1 MLERLIIKNIA
12 LISSLDIE
20 LGGGLNVLT
29 GETGAG
35 KSIIIDSVN
44 LVLGER
50 ASKDLIAVNQQKARV
65 EALFSIKNND
75 TVKSLLN
82 DNGLLSEDDE
92 LILMREIT
100 ASGKSLCRING
111 EVVPLATLHLIAD
124 SLVDVHGQ
132 HTHQSLLD
140 PKKHMHMVDEFNASE
155 IIPVR
160 NKVAELYRAY
170 TEVERKLNSGFVS
183 AEERERRIDILAYQI
198 NEIETAH
205 LYAGEEEEITA
216 ELAVL
221 SNAERISSS
230 LDIASDII
238 SGDRGSLG
246 SVRKAADALSRIS
259 DISAVYS
266 DIYERINSLYYELED
281 ASYQLRDLSLSFEF
295 SPERLNEL
303 ENRMDYLNSLKRKYG
318 GSIEAVLEFMQNC
331 KTELEELSSSDE
343 IRERLIKELAR
354 LKSEYFEASARLT
367 ALRNQAAQALS
378 ENVTKQLHELGMAN
392 AQFTYVNN
400 VSDEKL
406 HINGSDSIEFMFS
419 ANAGE
424 PCKPLAKVAS
434 GGELSRIM
442 LAIKTVCADADAIP
456 TLIFDE
462 IDSGISGVTAIK
474 VGEKMA
480 RIAASHQVLCITH
493 LPQIAAYADSHFLV
507 EKTMKNGETHS
518 SLRQLGDEERRTEL
532 ARIMGSVNADE
543 SAVKY
548 AQELI
553 SASEKYKLSISR
565 QQKRE

>member
-205 LYAGEEEEITA
+205 LYAGEEE
-216 ELAVL
+216 
-221 SNAERISSS
+221 
-230 LDIASDII
+230 D
-238 SGDRGSLG
+238 
-246 SVRKAADALSRIS
+246 
-259 DISAVYS
+259 
-266 DIYERINSLYYELED
+266 
-281 ASYQLRDLSLSFEF
+281 
-295 SPERLNEL
+295 
-303 ENRMDYLNSLKRKYG
+303 
-318 GSIEAVLEFMQNC
+318 
-331 KTELEELSSSDE
+331 
-343 IRERLIKELAR
+343 
-354 LKSEYFEASARLT
+354 
-367 ALRNQAAQALS
+367 
-378 ENVTKQLHELGMAN
+378 
-392 AQFTYVNN
+392 
-400 VSDEKL
+400 
-406 HINGSDSIEFMFS
+406 
-419 ANAGE
+419 
-424 PCKPLAKVAS
+424 
-434 GGELSRIM
+434 
-442 LAIKTVCADADAIP
+442 
-456 TLIFDE
+456 
-462 IDSGISGVTAIK
+462 
-474 VGEKMA
+474 
-480 RIAASHQVLCITH
+480 
-493 LPQIAAYADSHFLV
+493 
-507 EKTMKNGETHS
+507 
-518 SLRQLGDEERRTEL
+518 
-532 ARIMGSVNADE
+532 
-543 SAVKY
+543 
-548 AQELI
+548 
-553 SASEKYKLSISR
+553 
-565 QQKRE
+565 

>member
-75 TVKSLLN
+75 TVKSLLD
-82 DNGLLSEDDE
+82 DNGLLSADDE

-160 NKVAELYRAY
+160 NNVTELYRAY
-170 TEVERKLNSGFVS
+170 TEAERKLNSGFVS

-266 DIYERINSLYYELED
+266 DIFERINSLYYELED

-303 ENRMDYLNSLKRKYG
+303 ENRMDYINSLKRKYG

-331 KTELEELSSSDE
+331 KSELEELSSSDE
-343 IRERLIKELAR
+343 IRGRLTKELAR

-378 ENVTKQLHELGMAN
+378 ENVTKQLHELGMVN

-553 SASEKYKLSISR
+553 SASEKYKLSIS
-565 QQKRE
+565 

>member
-50 ASKDLIAVNQQKARV
+50 ASKDLIAINQQKARV

-75 TVKSLLN
+75 TVKSLLD
-82 DNGLLSEDDE
+82 DNGLLSADDE

-160 NKVAELYRAY
+160 NNVTELYRAY
-170 TEVERKLNSGFVS
+170 TEAERKLNSGFVS

-246 SVRKAADALSRIS
+246 GVRKAADALSRIS

-331 KTELEELSSSDE
+331 KSELEELSSSDE
-343 IRERLIKELAR
+343 IRGRLTKELAR

-378 ENVTKQLHELGMAN
+378 ENVTKQLHELGMVN

-553 SASEKYKLSISR
+553 SASEKYKLSIG
-565 QQKRE
+565 

>member
-378 ENVTKQLHELGMAN
+378 ENVTKQLRELGMVN

-553 SASEKYKLSISR
+553 SASEKYKLSIS
-565 QQKRE
+565 

>member
-75 TVKSLLN
+75 TVKSLLD
-82 DNGLLSEDDE
+82 DNGLLSADDE

-160 NKVAELYRAY
+160 NNVTELYRAY
-170 TEVERKLNSGFVS
+170 TEAERKLNSGFVS

-246 SVRKAADALSRIS
+246 GVRKAADALSRIS

-266 DIYERINSLYYELED
+266 DIFERINSLYYELED

-303 ENRMDYLNSLKRKYG
+303 ENRMDYINSLKRKYG

-331 KTELEELSSSDE
+331 KSELEELSSSDE
-343 IRERLIKELAR
+343 IRGRLTKELAR

-378 ENVTKQLHELGMAN
+378 ENVTKQLHELGMVN

-493 LPQIAAYADSHFLV
+493 LPQIAAYADNHFLV
-507 EKTMKNGETHS
+507 EKTMDNGETHS

-553 SASEKYKLSISR
+553 SASEKYKLSIS
-565 QQKRE
+565 

>member
-198 NEIETAH
+198 NEIEKAH

-378 ENVTKQLHELGMAN
+378 ENVTKQLHELGMVN

-553 SASEKYKLSISR
+553 SASEKYKLSIS
-565 QQKRE
+565 

>member
-50 ASKDLIAVNQQKARV
+50 ASKDLIAINQQKARV

-75 TVKSLLN
+75 TVKSLLD
-82 DNGLLSEDDE
+82 DNGLLSADDE

-140 PKKHMHMVDEFNASE
+140 PKKHMHMVDEFNAPE

-160 NKVAELYRAY
+160 NNVTELYRAY
-170 TEVERKLNSGFVS
+170 TEAERKLNSGFVS

-198 NEIETAH
+198 NEIEAAH

-246 SVRKAADALSRIS
+246 GVRKAADALSRIS

-266 DIYERINSLYYELED
+266 DIFERINSLYYELED

-303 ENRMDYLNSLKRKYG
+303 ENRMDYINSLKRKYG
-318 GSIEAVLEFMQNC
+318 GSIEAVLEFMKNC
-331 KTELEELSSSDE
+331 KAELEELSSSDE
-343 IRERLIKELAR
+343 IRGKLTKELAR
-354 LKSEYFEASARLT
+354 LNSEYFEASARLT

-378 ENVTKQLHELGMAN
+378 ENVTKQLHELGMVN

-493 LPQIAAYADSHFLV
+493 LPQIAAYADNHFLV
-507 EKTMKNGETHS
+507 EKTMDNGETHS

-553 SASEKYKLSISR
+553 SASEKYKLSIS
-565 QQKRE
+565 

>member
-75 TVKSLLN
+75 TVKSLLD
-82 DNGLLSEDDE
+82 DNGLLSADDE

-343 IRERLIKELAR
+343 IRERLTKELAR

-378 ENVTKQLHELGMAN
+378 ENVTKQLHELGMVN

-553 SASEKYKLSISR
+553 SASEKYKLSIS
-565 QQKRE
+565 

>member
-343 IRERLIKELAR
+343 IRERLTKELAR

-378 ENVTKQLHELGMAN
+378 ENVTKQLHELGMVN

-406 HINGSDSIEFMFS
+406 HINGRDSIEFMFS

-553 SASEKYKLSISR
+553 SASEKYKLSIS
-565 QQKRE
+565 

>member
-205 LYAGEEEEITA
+205 LYAGEEEEITC

-343 IRERLIKELAR
+343 IRERLTKELAR

-367 ALRNQAAQALS
+367 ALRNQVAQALS
-378 ENVTKQLHELGMAN
+378 ENVTKQLHELGMVN

-424 PCKPLAKVAS
+424 PCKPLAKVA
-434 GGELSRIM
+434 
-442 LAIKTVCADADAIP
+442 VCADADAIP

-493 LPQIAAYADSHFLV
+493 LPQIAAYADNHFLV
-507 EKTMKNGETHS
+507 EKTMDNGETHS

-553 SASEKYKLSISR
+553 SASEKYKLSIS
-565 QQKRE
+565 

>member
-378 ENVTKQLHELGMAN
+378 ENVTKQLHELGMVN

-406 HINGSDSIEFMFS
+406 HINGRDSIEFMFS

-553 SASEKYKLSISR
+553 SASEKYKLSIS
-565 QQKRE
+565 

>member
-82 DNGLLSEDDE
+82 DNGLLSADDE

-160 NKVAELYRAY
+160 NNVTELYRAY
-170 TEVERKLNSGFVS
+170 TEAERKLNSGFVS

-303 ENRMDYLNSLKRKYG
+303 ENRMDYINSLKRKYG

-331 KTELEELSSSDE
+331 KSELEELSSSDE
-343 IRERLIKELAR
+343 IRGRLTKELAR

-378 ENVTKQLHELGMAN
+378 ENVTKQLHELGMVN

-493 LPQIAAYADSHFLV
+493 LPQIAAYADNHFLV
-507 EKTMKNGETHS
+507 EKTMDNGETHS

-553 SASEKYKLSISR
+553 SASEKYKLSIS
-565 QQKRE
+565 

>member
-75 TVKSLLN
+75 TVKSLLD
-82 DNGLLSEDDE
+82 DNGLLSADDE

-140 PKKHMHMVDEFNASE
+140 PKKHMHMVDEFNAPE

-160 NKVAELYRAY
+160 NNVTELYRAY
-170 TEVERKLNSGFVS
+170 TEAERKLNSGFVS

-246 SVRKAADALSRIS
+246 GVRKAADALSRIS

-266 DIYERINSLYYELED
+266 DIFERINSLYYELED

-303 ENRMDYLNSLKRKYG
+303 ENRMDYINSLKRKYG
-318 GSIEAVLEFMQNC
+318 GSIEAVLEFMKNC
-331 KTELEELSSSDE
+331 KAELEELSSSDE
-343 IRERLIKELAR
+343 IRGKLTKELAR
-354 LKSEYFEASARLT
+354 LNSEYFEASARLT

-378 ENVTKQLHELGMAN
+378 ENVTKQLRELGMVN

-518 SLRQLGDEERRTEL
+518 SLMQLGDEERRTEL

-553 SASEKYKLSISR
+553 SASEKYKLSIS
-565 QQKRE
+565 

>member
-205 LYAGEEEEITA
+205 LYAGEEEEITC

-303 ENRMDYLNSLKRKYG
+303 ENRMDYINSLKRKYG

-331 KTELEELSSSDE
+331 KSELEELSSSDE
-343 IRERLIKELAR
+343 IRGRLTKELAR

-378 ENVTKQLHELGMAN
+378 ENVTKQLHELGMVN

>member
-266 DIYERINSLYYELED
+266 DIFERINSLYYELED

-406 HINGSDSIEFMFS
+406 HINGRDSIEFMFS

-553 SASEKYKLSISR
+553 SASEKYKLSIS
-565 QQKRE
+565 

>member
-1 MLERLIIKNIA
+1 MYY
-12 LISSLDIE
+12 
-20 LGGGLNVLT
+20 
-29 GETGAG
+29 
-35 KSIIIDSVN
+35 
-44 LVLGER
+44 
-50 ASKDLIAVNQQKARV
+50 
-65 EALFSIKNND
+65 
-75 TVKSLLN
+75 
-82 DNGLLSEDDE
+82 
-92 LILMREIT
+92 
-100 ASGKSLCRING
+100 
-111 EVVPLATLHLIAD
+111 
-124 SLVDVHGQ
+124 
-132 HTHQSLLD
+132 
-140 PKKHMHMVDEFNASE
+140 FN
-155 IIPVR
+155 
-160 NKVAELYRAY
+160 
-170 TEVERKLNSGFVS
+170 
-183 AEERERRIDILAYQI
+183 
-198 NEIETAH
+198 
-205 LYAGEEEEITA
+205 
-216 ELAVL
+216 
-221 SNAERISSS
+221 
-230 LDIASDII
+230 
-238 SGDRGSLG
+238 
-246 SVRKAADALSRIS
+246 SR
-259 DISAVYS
+259 
-266 DIYERINSLYYELED
+266 
-281 ASYQLRDLSLSFEF
+281 
-295 SPERLNEL
+295 
-303 ENRMDYLNSLKRKYG
+303 KRKDG

-331 KTELEELSSSDE
+331 KAELEELSSSDE

-378 ENVTKQLHELGMAN
+378 ENVTKQLRELGMVN

-507 EKTMKNGETHS
+507 EKTMDNGETHS

-553 SASEKYKLSISR
+553 SASEKYKLSIS
-565 QQKRE
+565 

>member
-160 NKVAELYRAY
+160 NNVTELYRAY
-170 TEVERKLNSGFVS
+170 TEAERKLNSGFVS

-343 IRERLIKELAR
+343 IRGRLTKELAR

-378 ENVTKQLHELGMAN
+378 ENVTKQLHELGMVN

-493 LPQIAAYADSHFLV
+493 LPQIAAYADNHFLV
-507 EKTMKNGETHS
+507 EKTMDNGETHS

-553 SASEKYKLSISR
+553 SASEKYKLSIS
-565 QQKRE
+565 

>member
-160 NKVAELYRAY
+160 NNVTELYRAY
-170 TEVERKLNSGFVS
+170 TEAERKLNSGFVS

-303 ENRMDYLNSLKRKYG
+303 ENRMDYINSLKRKYG

-331 KTELEELSSSDE
+331 KSELEELSSSDE
-343 IRERLIKELAR
+343 IRGRLTKELAR

-378 ENVTKQLHELGMAN
+378 ENVTKQLHELGMVN

-553 SASEKYKLSISR
+553 SASEKYKLSIS
-565 QQKRE
+565 

>member
-246 SVRKAADALSRIS
+246 GVRKAADALSRIS

-266 DIYERINSLYYELED
+266 DIFERINSLYYELED

-303 ENRMDYLNSLKRKYG
+303 ENRMDYINSLKRKYG

-331 KTELEELSSSDE
+331 KSELEELSSSDE
-343 IRERLIKELAR
+343 IRGRLTKELAR

-378 ENVTKQLHELGMAN
+378 ENVTKQLHELGMVN

-442 LAIKTVCADADAIP
+442 LAIKTGCADADAIP

-553 SASEKYKLSISR
+553 SASEKYKLSIS
-565 QQKRE
+565 

>member
-343 IRERLIKELAR
+343 IRGRLTKELAR

-406 HINGSDSIEFMFS
+406 HINGRDSIEFMFS

>member
-100 ASGKSLCRING
+100 ASGTSLCRING

-246 SVRKAADALSRIS
+246 GVRKAADALSRIS

-378 ENVTKQLHELGMAN
+378 ENVTKQLRELGMVN

-553 SASEKYKLSISR
+553 SASEKYKLSIS
-565 QQKRE
+565 

>member
-553 SASEKYKLSISR
+553 SASEKYKLSIS
-565 QQKRE
+565 

>member
-205 LYAGEEEEITA
+205 LYAGEEEEITC

-378 ENVTKQLHELGMAN
+378 ENVTKQLHELGMVN

-553 SASEKYKLSISR
+553 IASEKYKLSISR

>member
-50 ASKDLIAVNQQKARV
+50 ASKDLIAINQQKARV

-75 TVKSLLN
+75 TVKSLLD
-82 DNGLLSEDDE
+82 DNGLLSADDE

-160 NKVAELYRAY
+160 NNVTELYRAY
-170 TEVERKLNSGFVS
+170 TEAERKLNSGFVS

-246 SVRKAADALSRIS
+246 GVRKAADALSRIS

-266 DIYERINSLYYELED
+266 DIFERINSLYYELED

-303 ENRMDYLNSLKRKYG
+303 ENRMDYINSLKRKYG

-331 KTELEELSSSDE
+331 KSELEELSSSDE
-343 IRERLIKELAR
+343 IRGRLTKELAR

-406 HINGSDSIEFMFS
+406 HINGRDSIEFMFS

>member
-378 ENVTKQLHELGMAN
+378 ENVTKQLHELGMVN

-553 SASEKYKLSISR
+553 SASEKYKLSIS
-565 QQKRE
+565 

>member
-1 MLERLIIKNIA
+1 M
-12 LISSLDIE
+12 
-20 LGGGLNVLT
+20 
-29 GETGAG
+29 
-35 KSIIIDSVN
+35 
-44 LVLGER
+44 
-50 ASKDLIAVNQQKARV
+50 
-65 EALFSIKNND
+65 
-75 TVKSLLN
+75 
-82 DNGLLSEDDE
+82 
-92 LILMREIT
+92 
-100 ASGKSLCRING
+100 
-111 EVVPLATLHLIAD
+111 
-124 SLVDVHGQ
+124 
-132 HTHQSLLD
+132 
-140 PKKHMHMVDEFNASE
+140 
-155 IIPVR
+155 
-160 NKVAELYRAY
+160 
-170 TEVERKLNSGFVS
+170 
-183 AEERERRIDILAYQI
+183 
-198 NEIETAH
+198 
-205 LYAGEEEEITA
+205 
-216 ELAVL
+216 
-221 SNAERISSS
+221 
-230 LDIASDII
+230 
-238 SGDRGSLG
+238 
-246 SVRKAADALSRIS
+246 
-259 DISAVYS
+259 YS
-266 DIYERINSLYYELED
+266 DIFERINSLYYELED

-343 IRERLIKELAR
+343 IRGRLTKELAR

-378 ENVTKQLHELGMAN
+378 ENVTKQLHELGMVN

-406 HINGSDSIEFMFS
+406 HINGRDSIEFMFS

>member
-343 IRERLIKELAR
+343 IRERLTKELAR

-378 ENVTKQLHELGMAN
+378 ENVTKQLHELGMVN

-553 SASEKYKLSISR
+553 SASEKYKLSIS
-565 QQKRE
+565 

>member
-75 TVKSLLN
+75 TVKSLLD
-82 DNGLLSEDDE
+82 DNGLLSADDE

-160 NKVAELYRAY
+160 NNVTELYRAY
-170 TEVERKLNSGFVS
+170 TEAERKLNSGFVS

-266 DIYERINSLYYELED
+266 DIFERINSLYYELED

-303 ENRMDYLNSLKRKYG
+303 ENRMDYINSLKRKYG

-331 KTELEELSSSDE
+331 KTELEEFSSSDE

-378 ENVTKQLHELGMAN
+378 ENVTKQLHELGMVN

-553 SASEKYKLSISR
+553 SASEKYKLSIS
-565 QQKRE
+565 

>member
-378 ENVTKQLHELGMAN
+378 ENVTKQLHELGMVN

>member
-75 TVKSLLN
+75 TVKSLLD
-82 DNGLLSEDDE
+82 DNGLLSADDE

-160 NKVAELYRAY
+160 NNVTELYRAY
-170 TEVERKLNSGFVS
+170 TEAERKLNSGFVS

-266 DIYERINSLYYELED
+266 DIFERINSLYYELED

-303 ENRMDYLNSLKRKYG
+303 ENRMDYINSLKRKYG

-331 KTELEELSSSDE
+331 KSELEELSSSDE
-343 IRERLIKELAR
+343 IRGRLTKELAR

-553 SASEKYKLSISR
+553 SASEKYKLSIS
-565 QQKRE
+565 

>member
-20 LGGGLNVLT
+20 LGVGLNVLT

-75 TVKSLLN
+75 TVKSLLD
-82 DNGLLSEDDE
+82 DNGLLSADDE

-111 EVVPLATLHLIAD
+111 EVVPLSTLHLIAD

-160 NKVAELYRAY
+160 NNVTELYRAY
-170 TEVERKLNSGFVS
+170 TEAERKLNSGFVS

-246 SVRKAADALSRIS
+246 GVRKAADALSRIS

-266 DIYERINSLYYELED
+266 DIFERINSLYYELED

-303 ENRMDYLNSLKRKYG
+303 ENRMDYINSLKRKYG

-331 KTELEELSSSDE
+331 KSELEELSSSDE
-343 IRERLIKELAR
+343 IRGRLTKELAR

-378 ENVTKQLHELGMAN
+378 ENVTKQLHELGMVN

-553 SASEKYKLSISR
+553 SASEKYKLSIS
-565 QQKRE
+565 

>member
-140 PKKHMHMVDEFNASE
+140 PKKHMHMVDEFNASD

-198 NEIETAH
+198 NEIEKAH

-507 EKTMKNGETHS
+507 EKTMDNGETHS

>member
-50 ASKDLIAVNQQKARV
+50 ASKDLIAINQQKARV

-75 TVKSLLN
+75 TVKSLLD
-82 DNGLLSEDDE
+82 DNGLLSADDE

-160 NKVAELYRAY
+160 NNVTELYRAY
-170 TEVERKLNSGFVS
+170 TEAERKLNSGFVS

-246 SVRKAADALSRIS
+246 GVRKAADALSRIS

-266 DIYERINSLYYELED
+266 DIFERINSLYYELED

-303 ENRMDYLNSLKRKYG
+303 ENRMDYINSLKRKYG

-331 KTELEELSSSDE
+331 KSELEELSSSDE
-343 IRERLIKELAR
+343 IRGRLTKELAR

-367 ALRNQAAQALS
+367 ALRNQVAQALS
-378 ENVTKQLHELGMAN
+378 ENVTKQLHELGMVN

-493 LPQIAAYADSHFLV
+493 LPQIAAYADNHFLV
-507 EKTMKNGETHS
+507 EKTMDNGETHS

-553 SASEKYKLSISR
+553 SASEKYKLSIS
-565 QQKRE
+565 

>member
-50 ASKDLIAVNQQKARV
+50 ASKDLIAINQQKARV

-140 PKKHMHMVDEFNASE
+140 PKKHMHMVDEFNASD

-198 NEIETAH
+198 NEIEKAH

-507 EKTMKNGETHS
+507 EKTMDNGETHS

-553 SASEKYKLSISR
+553 SASEKYKLSIS
-565 QQKRE
+565 